1 MRIDRIKLIVLMA
14 ERDMTIGRLAELSR
28 LSVSTICQVKAGKS
42 CSTENRCGNRPQP
55 WAFQQAKL
63 NRGEGMSD
71 VVRVDEVMTRL
82 DCSMGKAYKIIKTL
96 NDELKRK
103 GYITVAGRVPR
114 SYFEQKCLLERK

>member
-42 CSTENRCGNRPQP
+42 CTRKQVRQSPQP

>member
-42 CSTENRCGNRPQP
+42 CT
-55 WAFQQAKL
+55 
-63 NRGEGMSD
+63 
-71 VVRVDEVMTRL
+71 
-82 DCSMGKAYKIIKTL
+82 
-96 NDELKRK
+96 KRK

>member
-42 CSTENRCGNRPQP
+42 CTPKTGAAIAAALGVQP
-55 WAFQQAKL
+55 AKL

>member
-1 MRIDRIKLIVLMA
+1 MA

-42 CSTENRCGNRPQP
+42 CTPKTG
-55 WAFQQAKL
+55 AAIAAALGVQQAKL